1 MTLYLG
7 AIIIGVLFFGAI
19 HTWVYTI
26 VFLAVMAASLLLLK
40 GDVIRQEKKLYF
52 RWVKTDLS
60 PLFFAF
66 FAYIIIQML
75 PLPQGLLTLIS
86 PEAKIDGDMAQP
98 AVLALNPAGFK
109 DHWYNIVPYIYPV
122 RMSLI
127 RWLTYGLLFFGLTRC
142 LNSRRRIEQ
151 AIVTILLLGC
161 FDALYGIMQTYSGYN
176 HIWWYKNTDYV
187 KSVIGTYLNR
197 SHFAGFM
204 EMGIALAIAY
214 AAALGKRAE
223 GQALPPRRRS
233 LRKWFVE
240 VFFGN
245 TEALKRFLIVFAGG
259 VMGLGLILSA
269 SRGGIIAVTGVLFI
283 MGLFFVFLKSER
295 RKGLVILS
303 IFGIAM
309 IYGLYTGLDYTI
321 GRFDF
326 FGQDKVSRDIM
337 AEKAF
342 TTFKD
347 YTATGVGLGNFR
359 HASGRYQD
367 PVHKGLYV
375 DYAHNDY
382 AQFLA
387 EAGVVGML
395 LLVVGLFWYLVRTFL
410 LWRERS
416 NSFSVCLGIA
426 PFGAII
432 AMAIHSWSDYNLHRP
447 ANVMLLIAII
457 AIGNAAL
464 RLERHRHHGKVI
476 HECRLIPLRRRGM
489 GLLIGAVGLILWS
502 GVWSVR
508 HFIAETYCNT
518 GINITLNLEENP
530 AAERAQSAM
539 FWDGGNA
546 GYPYKLA
553 QALMR
558 ERDKRMAPPAQDMEG
573 WKRSHGPIIA
583 ELERAIRLNPL
594 NPEYHVRLAW
604 EYSYLWDRPDYVAKW
619 LPAADICLDRAAYV
633 AGGWLQNPKLHYDMG
648 NYWTMRTK
656 TLGPDNPKSKITWTK
671 AVWQYRKGMELEKI
685 KELPKDV
692 QVYIRY
698 FFDDQAHL
706 QDLK

>member
-40 GDVIRQEKKLYF
+40 EDVIRQEEKLYF

-60 PLFFAF
+60 PIFFAF
-66 FAYIIIQML
+66 FAYIIMQML

-98 AVLALNPAGFK
+98 AVLALNPADFK
-109 DHWYNIVPYIYPV
+109 DRWYGIVPYIYPV

-127 RWLTYGLLFFGLTRC
+127 RWLTYGLLFFGLARC

-161 FDALYGIMQTYSGYN
+161 FDALYGIMQTYSGYG
-176 HIWWYKNTDYV
+176 HIWWFKIGGLDV
-187 KSVIGTYLNR
+187 KGTYLNHN
-197 SHFAGFM
+197 HFAGLM

-214 AAALGKRAE
+214 AAALGKRE
-223 GQALPPRRRS
+223 EKQVSPSGKLS
-233 LRKWFVE
+233 LRKRIVK
-240 VFFGN
+240 FFSGD
-245 TEALKRFLIVFAGG
+245 TESLRRFLIIFAGG

-269 SRGGIIAVTGVLFI
+269 SRGGIIAATGVLFI
-283 MGLFFVFLKSER
+283 MGLFFVFMKSER
-295 RKGLVILS
+295 RKGLIILALFS
-303 IFGIAM
+303 IAL
-309 IYGLYTGLDYTI
+309 IYGLYAGLDYTI

-326 FGQDKVSRDIM
+326 FVQDKEARDILT
-337 AEKAF
+337 EK
-342 TTFKD
+342 TYNIFKD
-347 YTATGVGLGNFR
+347 YSATGVGLGNFR

-367 PVHKGLYV
+367 PILKGYYI

-387 EAGVVGML
+387 EAGAVGML
-395 LLVVGLFWYLVRTFL
+395 LLVAGLCWYLVRTFL
-410 LWRERS
+410 LWRERNS
-416 NSFSVCLGIA
+416 SFSVCLGIA
-426 PFGAII
+426 PFGAIM

-447 ANVMLLIAII
+447 ANLMLLIAII

-464 RLERHRHHGKVI
+464 RLERHRHNDKVI
-476 HECRLIPLRRRGM
+476 HECRLIPLRWRGM

-508 HFIAETYCNT
+508 HFIAEAYCNT
-518 GINITLNLEENP
+518 VYNVTLNLEANP
-530 AAERAQSAM
+530 DAERAQSAM

-546 GYPYKLA
+546 GYPDKLA

-558 ERDKRMAPPAQDMEG
+558 ERNKRMAPPEPDMEG

-583 ELERAIRLNPL
+583 ELERAISLNPL

-604 EYSYLWDRPDYVAKW
+604 EYSYLWDRSDYVAKW
-619 LPAADICLDRAAYV
+619 LPAADICLDRAAYL
-633 AGGWLQNPKLHYDMG
+633 AGAWLQNSKLHYDMG

-656 TLGPDNPKSKITWTK
+656 TLGPDNPKRKIAWTK

-692 QVYIRY
+692 QGYIRY